1 MNLPGSCF
9 LAGRVP
15 FISNSLKPAL
25 AIAALGLLA
34 GCARFRSEPISPA
47 QTATRLES
55 RSLDSPALKTFL
67 ETNLHREL
75 TNWPAGPWTLDML
88 TLAGFYYHPSLEV
101 ARADWRAAAGGVKT
115 ASEWL
120 NPTATWSLIHEP
132 VPEANPW
139 IPGLVVD
146 LPIETAGKRR
156 LRTEQARHQA
166 EAARLKVATAA
177 WQVRSQ
183 VRAVL
188 LDLVAA
194 RRRLGLL
201 QHEADL
207 REAYVAR
214 LRQQLQAG
222 AISSAELN
230 LARLALIRARA
241 DLTDAQ
247 RVLAEARPRLAG
259 ALGLPATALEDV
271 EVQFDLTLP
280 AGTAALTSS
289 EVRRV
294 ALLGRADVLSALAE
308 YAAAQSALQLE
319 VARQYPDIH
328 LAPGYSWNAGSASE
342 SDWQIGATVELPL
355 LNQHKGAIAE
365 ASARREASAARFLA
379 LQSKVMTDVDIAVA
393 SFRAGQTNL
402 AALQELASAQAT
414 QQRSVQEQLEA
425 GAADRLELMGA
436 ELETSTVEL
445 TRLDAQVKLQQAVG
459 ALEDAVQRP
468 LELPAAIFDSKASDA
483 HPSSP

>member
-1 MNLPGSCF
+1 
-9 LAGRVP
+9 
-15 FISNSLKPAL
+15 
-25 AIAALGLLA
+25 
-34 GCARFRSEPISPA
+34 
-47 QTATRLES
+47 
-55 RSLDSPALKTFL
+55 
-67 ETNLHREL
+67 
-75 TNWPAGPWTLDML
+75 
-88 TLAGFYYHPSLEV
+88 
-101 ARADWRAAAGGVKT
+101 
-115 ASEWL
+115 
-120 NPTATWSLIHEP
+120 
-132 VPEANPW
+132 
-139 IPGLVVD
+139 
-146 LPIETAGKRR
+146 
-156 LRTEQARHQA
+156 
-166 EAARLKVATAA
+166 
-177 WQVRSQ
+177 
-183 VRAVL
+183 
-188 LDLVAA
+188 
-194 RRRLGLL
+194 
-201 QHEADL
+201 
-207 REAYVAR
+207 
-214 LRQQLQAG
+214 
-222 AISSAELN
+222 
-230 LARLALIRARA
+230 
-241 DLTDAQ
+241 
-247 RVLAEARPRLAG
+247 
-259 ALGLPATALEDV
+259 
-271 EVQFDLTLP
+271 
-280 AGTAALTSS
+280 
-289 EVRRV
+289 
-294 ALLGRADVLSALAE
+294 
-308 YAAAQSALQLE
+308 LQLE